1 MRAYPR
7 DRPQS
12 FWSQTR
18 SNQEKKFLLDLT
30 LGSVQQNSRT
40 TRQPNSRTAGQPN
53 SRTDRRGESGH
64 DLAGL
69 RQGPGSG
76 PVSREANSVWL
87 LARAYAFIA
96 TGPRLFVAAVHSR
109 TETVHEL
116 SRTIYRHLNS
126 ETMGPLPHSF
136 SPGTG

>member
-12 FWSQTR
+12 SGSHTR

-30 LGSVQQNSRT
+30 LGVLSILGKRKSLPITLQQTGSLDT
-40 TRQPNSRTAGQPN
+40 GRQGHSQ
-53 SRTDRRGESGH
+53 GESGH

-69 RQGPGSG
+69 RQGPGGG
-76 PVSREANSVWL
+76 PVSREANPVWL

-96 TGPRLFVAAVHSR
+96 TGLGIFL
-109 TETVHEL
+109 ETGATKVHEL
-116 SRTIYRHLNS
+116 SRTIHRHL
-126 ETMGPLPHSF
+126 E
-136 SPGTG
+136 